1 MDNLE
6 HKDSHITGREEKRV
20 NFGDATIH
28 ELKTSLTAIIVSA
41 ELLADEIQPNP
52 NSVPVRL
59 IQNIIRNAH
68 CLDEKLSHFSEMVG
82 LLAGDFPFQ
91 PEDIKPD
98 EVIRSVTVQLYPIM
112 KSKRQS
118 LALEMPA
125 HLPAVRAQRQY
136 LEQILQNLLTN
147 ASKFTPEEGRI
158 TIGAAPEGRS
168 LVIKITDTGIGIPAK
183 EHQLIFQP
191 YYQING
197 GNGSGL
203 GLAIT
208 KLLVELHGGRVWLES
223 TEGKGSTFFFSLPLS
238 EQPKP

>member
-1 MDNLE
+1 MDNL
-6 HKDSHITGREEKRV
+6 KQKTNQITGQDEKRI

-41 ELLADEIQPNP
+41 ELLADELQLDSK
-52 NSVPVRL
+52 SVPVRL
-59 IQNIIRNAH
+59 IQNITRNAR

-91 PEDIKPD
+91 PETLELG
-98 EVIRSVTVQLYPIM
+98 EVIHSVTVQLYPII

-118 LALEMPA
+118 LAVELPS
-125 HLPAVRAQRQY
+125 HLPPVKAHRQY

-147 ASKFTPEEGRI
+147 ASKFTSEEGKI
-158 TIGAAPEGRS
+158 AIGVSQDDES
-168 LVIKITDTGIGIPAK
+168 LVIQITDTGIGIPAK
-183 EHQLIFQP
+183 EQKLIFQP
-191 YYQING
+191 YYQVNG

-208 KLLVELHGGRVWLES
+208 KLLVELHGGRIWLES
-223 TEGKGSTFFFSLPLS
+223 TVGKGSSFFFSLPLLS
-238 EQPKP
+238 QPKP